1 MIQAIILPWLAT
13 IILTY
18 CMQFILTTRILKDI
32 ADEECTLNTDAEK
45 QKLPI
50 DENAKTKIKHINLIP
65 VVNILNIM
73 KTSAEYLTNRETIL
87 KQLDMIGYIRKMSEW
102 ERLEY
107 NKKPTGFN
115 AFKMPF
121 KTKIQIQKSIK
132 LPTKEA
138 EGNLWYIN
146 SENKDEYIIVYSDG
160 IISNYSEQEQK
171 RLIKE
176 KIDLIKNEGF
186 IGLLKLALG
195 NDDIVKVMEEELNKL
210 SEEML
215 DKPLQN
221 EDDSL
226 NEFSQKKEELKK
238 LREEL
243 TQEEEPNKT
252 KNYQKKN
259 NKSK

>member
-1 MIQAIILPWLAT
+1 MG
-13 IILTY
+13 
-18 CMQFILTTRILKDI
+18 
-32 ADEECTLNTDAEK
+32 
-45 QKLPI
+45 
-50 DENAKTKIKHINLIP
+50 KIRDK
-65 VVNILNIM
+65 
-73 KTSAEYLTNRETIL
+73 
-87 KQLDMIGYIRKMSEW
+87 
-102 ERLEY
+102 
-107 NKKPTGFN
+107 KKPTGFN